1 MFALRISIAVVPLLA
16 SLGFGWMVMEG
27 NIDLGGGDKDV
38 LLVAVL
44 LLWSGIFFL
53 SKLTLW
59 LQGFALG
66 QSVSVSAG
74 ISTGLTALAW
84 VVLFVFS
91 WLVAG

>member
-1 MFALRISIAVVPLLA
+1 MLALRISVTVVPLLA

-27 NIDLGGGDKDV
+27 HLDLGGGDKDI
-38 LLVAVL
+38 LFVAVL
-44 LLWSGIFFL
+44 LLWSSIFLL

-59 LQGFALG
+59 LQGFAFG

-91 WLVAG
+91 WLVSG